1 MKMKLIA
8 LAVKFA
14 CQQIGHE
21 WRNQQYLKMQA
32 EKSA

>member
-1 MKMKLIA
+1 MKMKTIA
-8 LAVKFA
+8 IAVKYA
-14 CQQIGHE
+14 CLQIGQE